1 MQNEKQCKL
10 LLFGNIRK
18 LAIRTPSFQL
28 LMDLCQQKPAK
39 AAEEIQHYLIN
50 SIKEDSTRS
59 KPKEETA
66 GGTSFLG
73 YRE

>member
-1 MQNEKQCKL
+1 
-10 LLFGNIRK
+10 
-18 LAIRTPSFQL
+18 
-28 LMDLCQQKPAK
+28 MDLCQQKPAK